1 MNPLV
6 RFAPSPTGQLH
17 IGGVRTAL
25 FNYLY
30 AKNNN
35 GTFLLRIEDTD
46 RQRSEDKYT
55 DQILESLHW
64 LGLDYDGVPI
74 KQSSRNDRYQEVIK
88 DLLESGLAYR
98 CFSTDDELSDLRA
111 KDSSYLY
118 PRIWRDRS
126 QEDVNQKLKSNELYT
141 IRLRIPLEGQIKF
154 KDIIYGDIKTDCKEL
169 DDFIIARSDG
179 SPTYNFTVVVDDHDM
194 KISHVIRGEDHISN
208 TPKQILIYSA
218 LGWEIPEFAH
228 LPMILGSDG
237 KRLSK
242 RHGATGTQTYKEL
255 GYQPETL
262 INYLSLLGWN
272 PGTDDEIFDIKYLI
286 KNFSLDNVN
295 KKAAV
300 FDSKKLEWISSQH
313 IISKNSK
320 ELLNLIMSIQPEWGA
335 ADATDEYLE
344 MVVDNLKARSKSI
357 LDIINQSGYF
367 FNDPIEYDQGAIEK
381 CWGEEASHILKSY
394 YEDILKTLNWD
405 DKLIDESMT
414 KFVESKS
421 IGKGKLIQPLR
432 VALTGALTG
441 PSMVD
446 LMVLLKKD
454 TCLRRIK
461 NSLKSIQI

>member
-1 MNPLV
+1 MNCLV

-30 AKNNN
+30 ARKNN
-35 GTFLLRIEDTD
+35 GKFLLRIEDTD
-46 RQRSEDKYT
+46 RERSKDKYT
-55 DQILESLHW
+55 DQILDSLSW
-64 LGLDYDGVPI
+64 LGLDYDGKPI
-74 KQSSRNDRYQEVIK
+74 KQSSRNVRYQEVIK
-88 DLLESGLAYR
+88 ELLKSGLAYR
-98 CFSTDDELSDLRA
+98 CFSTENELNDLRIE
-111 KDSSYLY
+111 DGSYLY
-118 PRIWRDRS
+118 PGIWRDRS
-126 QEDVNQKLKSNELYT
+126 EEDVNQKLKRDESYT

-154 KDIIYGDIKTDCKEL
+154 KDLIYGDIKTDCKEL

-194 KISHVIRGEDHISN
+194 NISHIIRGEDHISN

-218 LGWEIPEFAH
+218 LNWEIPEFAH

-255 GYQPETL
+255 GYLPETL

-272 PGTDDEIFDIKYLI
+272 PGTDDEIFDLEFLI
-286 KNFSLDNVN
+286 KNFSLDKVN

-300 FDSKKLEWISSQH
+300 FDSMKLEWMSAQH
-313 IISKNSK
+313 IMRKNSK
-320 ELLNLIMSIQPEWGA
+320 ELLDLIMSVQPEWGGP
-335 ADATDEYLE
+335 DATDEYLE
-344 MVVDNLKARSKSI
+344 MVVDNLKARSKST
-357 LDIINQSGYF
+357 LDITNQSEYF
-367 FNDPIEYDQGAIEK
+367 FNDPIKYDQGAIEK
-381 CWGEEASHILKSY
+381 CWGEEASEILKSY
-394 YEDILKTLNWD
+394 YEEILKTLNWNE
-405 DKLIDESMT
+405 KLIEESMT
-414 KFVESKS
+414 RFVENKG

-454 TCLRRIK
+454 ICLRRIK
-461 NSLKSIQI
+461 NSLTSIQI